1 MMMNYQELLT
11 SPLIP
16 SSLVEMAKKA
26 AKSKVPVLIYGEP
39 GTGKDLL
46 AKIIHYT
53 GDWRYQPFHTVD
65 GRILWE
71 EPFQVQLFRLIK
83 EIEKEDRPFTL
94 YLKEVGALE
103 PQDQIRL
110 LELVEEG
117 IFQNEKEKKVFS
129 NIRFISS
136 TSENLKEKVTQGKFL
151 QDLYYRLSTLT
162 FLLPPLRQRTKELS
176 SIVQYLLEENAKKM
190 RIRKIGISPSALRLL
205 ENYWWPRNLREL
217 EEVLLR
223 SAVSSEGEKI
233 MEKDLFF
240 ETEYEKNPLLSFLEK
255 LEKRPNADTM
265 KPQEKSTQDPTLFFI
280 ELVHRIKNPLVSIK
294 TFTQLLRD
302 KFNDPEFRDYFY
314 KIVTEDIERIDEV
327 LNGLLNYIKINHPLE
342 KRGTVHAVLEE
353 VLKKYESQIENKQIK
368 VLRKY
373 ERDLPEV
380 ILHEEQLR
388 YILNSLLQYAIPSIP
403 PHGTIGVL
411 TKSINGLREGTE
423 EKETQE
429 GKYIEILILF
439 TGLKRPIEPAETL
452 FGIPLGQEKEL
463 TDLEIRLVKE
473 LIQKNRG
480 EMKFELNEKKLRTLI
495 SLRLPVE
502 RRRVIYYQSHP
513 F

>member
-1 MMMNYQELLT
+1 MMNYQELLT

-16 SSLVEMAKKA
+16 SSLVEMAKKS

-46 AKIIHYT
+46 AKIIHYI
-53 GDWRYQPFHTVD
+53 GDWRYHPFHTVD
-65 GRILWE
+65 CRILME
-71 EPFQVQLFRLIK
+71 EPFQVQLSRLIK
-83 EIEKEDRPFTL
+83 EVEKEDHPFTL
-94 YLKEVGALE
+94 YLKEVGSLE
-103 PQDQIRL
+103 PQGQIKL

-151 QDLYYRLSTLT
+151 KDLYYRLSTLT
-162 FLLPPLRQRTKELS
+162 FLLPPLRERTKELS

-190 RIRKIGISPSALRLL
+190 RIRKKGISQSALRLL

-240 ETEYEKNPLLSFLEK
+240 ETEHEKNPLLSFLEK
-255 LEKRPNADTM
+255 FEKRPNADTM
-265 KPQEKSTQDPTLFFI
+265 KSQEKSTQDPILFFI

-314 KIVTEDIERIDEV
+314 KIVTEDIEKIDEV

-353 VLKKYESQIENKQIK
+353 VLKKYEPQIENKQIK

-411 TKSINGLREGTE
+411 TKSIDGLKERTE
-423 EKETQE
+423 EKETRE

-439 TGLKRPIEPAETL
+439 TGLKRPIEPTETL
-452 FGIPLGQEKEL
+452 FGIPLSQEKEL